1 MLGGIWHFFGGKAVL
16 ILRWHTLVSVS
27 VISGLQQVTSDFWVL
42 VGWLNRF
49 SKYLLRTHLRHYGR
63 PAHIR
68 WNMAPSLKE
77 LIFWCKGWS
86 RLQHKGESD
95 KCHKW
100 YINKASWEFRV
111 EEDAFG
117 LAQWRGLIGEIREDF
132 VEDGA
137 GSWLLED
144 G

>member
-1 MLGGIWHFFGGKAVL
+1 M
-16 ILRWHTLVSVS
+16 
-27 VISGLQQVTSDFWVL
+27 
-42 VGWLNRF
+42 
-49 SKYLLRTHLRHYGR
+49 
-63 PAHIR
+63 
-68 WNMAPSLKE
+68 
-77 LIFWCKGWS
+77 
-86 RLQHKGESD
+86 
-95 KCHKW
+95 
-100 YINKASWEFRV
+100 